1 MEWKKEFGV
10 VGFVLLLLIAGM
22 GNVVAVANEGP
33 VIGISSHHDGETV
46 YTDTIMVSGLAIM
59 DPDGAV
65 IESVTVNGYLAEGIT
80 SWKDIVSLKLGPNE
94 ITAVATDGDGK
105 YATATITVIYE
116 EPWTVLL
123 AIESH
128 YDGQIV
134 YNETITVSG
143 YACCVCGGYIDFVT
157 VNGAY
162 AGLDDW
168 NIEILLQPGNNTITV
183 TATDDLGYSETQT
196 ITVIFDD
203 SKSPKIIIDNPIDG
217 ETVYSDVITVS
228 GAARGRDGVV
238 CELVTVNGINTTG
251 ISLWSANVS
260 LVPGENEITVV
271 ATDECGRTTTKII
284 TVIYEPMPEVK
295 VDVDIYID
303 VNGNKTSCNCTCNCT
318 YNP

>member
-1 MEWKKEFGV
+1 MERKKEV
-10 VGFVLLLLIAGM
+10 RLVGFVLLLLIAGM
-22 GNVVAVANEGP
+22 GSVVAGDL
-33 VIGISSHHDGETV
+33 VILSINSPSDNETV
-46 YTDTIMVSGLAIM
+46 YTETVTVSGTAAAIE
-59 DPDGAV
+59 GRYIV
-65 IESVTVNGYLAEGIT
+65 SVTVNNVSSGRESWSTEVLLQSGNNTIT
-80 SWKDIVSLKLGPNE
+80 V
-94 ITAVATDGDGK
+94 TATDNFGNQK
-105 YATATITVIYE
+105 VKNITVIYE

-183 TATDDLGYSETQT
+183 TATDDLGYSETQIIT
-196 ITVIFDD
+196 IFYDD
-203 SKSPKIIIDNPIDG
+203 SKSPLIIIDGPTDG
-217 ETVYSDVITVS
+217 KTVYSDTVIVH

-303 VNGNKTSCNCTCNCT
+303 VNGNKTSYNCTCNC
-318 YNP
+318 NL